1 MYFTKEKLVARVAE
15 LAQYRYRKRQP
26 ITGWQIFKDDSK
38 CLKYPHE
45 VDGQWRPF
53 APGDKW
59 VGHDAYYWFQTD
71 FTIPEFTDAH
81 QLVLLFDFG
90 SSFPGGLGGSESL
103 LFVDDHPYQ
112 GVDGNHH
119 ETYFDATKFAGKT
132 VTLTLK
138 AWTGRGLQ
146 DSGAE
151 VDQEYT
157 FSYADFAYVDRP
169 TYDFYYLSNNLI
181 QTIQAL
187 DETHPDV
194 PLYTQWLNHAI
205 NLIDF
210 VEPGSSEFYASL
222 AQANDYLQA
231 KIDAMP
237 KQTPVTVSAVGHTHI
252 DVAWLWQLKN
262 TREKIAR
269 SFSTVLRLMDEYPDY
284 VFFHS
289 SPQMY
294 QYIKEDYPEIYTKIK
309 ERVKEGRWEVGGA
322 MWLEADCNIPS
333 GEALT
338 RQILLGKGFFKREF
352 DQDSTVL
359 WLPDVFGYSWAL
371 PQILKKSGVDTFI
384 TTKISWNEIDRMPH
398 DTFMWRGMDGTEVLT
413 HFITTPEPG
422 RLGDPTFYRRFT
434 YNGYLQPNIV
444 KGIYDA
450 YKDKEVNQDLLLAYG
465 YGDGGGGV
473 NRNMLENR
481 REMDRIDG
489 LPWVKPSRIDDYV
502 DRLHHTVDDSESYVQ
517 HWDGELYLEF
527 HRGTYTNQANNKL
540 YNRKMELALR
550 NAEITNTMRLVFD
563 HKAYPAASLNELWI
577 TLARNQFHDII
588 PGSSINEVYRDS
600 DREYQASLDRLQG
613 LIEGTQEPV
622 TAQVAIQ
629 NTSSWTQTQ
638 WVKLPQAQQAQTL
651 VDAAGDPLPY
661 VDLVDG
667 RYVQVPA
674 VAPTAVHQYPVATAA
689 HVPSPVEQTD
699 SVETTYYRIK
709 WNQFGQLLSV
719 YDKLAKREVLAAQSL
734 GNQLQLFEDKPL
746 DFNAWNIDLFYN
758 EKKTDLQAVKAEVLT
773 QTEAA
778 TEVQFTYEFG
788 HSKIVQVMRIFSD
801 ERRIDFITHVDW
813 HEKQRLMKV
822 AFPVD
827 IRASEATY
835 DIQYGN
841 VKRPTH
847 WNTSWDLAKFETVG
861 HQWAD
866 LSETDY
872 GVSLLND
879 SKYGYDI
886 KDNVMRLS
894 LLRSSVWPD
903 PVADEGEHTFTYSLY
918 PHMATVNA
926 SDTQQ
931 AAWALNSPFLVG
943 TTDAEDHQLFSFA
956 PEAKVALDAVKLAE
970 DGQGLIVRLHD
981 YTGGRQTFALT
992 PQFEFEGVEE
1002 DNLMEEQTGE
1012 VDLTALSFRP
1022 YEIKTLRFRL

>member
-26 ITGWQIFKDDSK
+26 ITGWQVFKDESK
-38 CLKYPHE
+38 VLKYPHE
-45 VDGQWRPF
+45 VNGPWQPF
-53 APGDKW
+53 AAGDKW
-59 VGHDAYYWFQTD
+59 VGHDDYYWFQTE
-71 FTIPEFTDAH
+71 FTVPEFSDEH
-81 QLVLLFDFG
+81 RLVLLFDFG

-119 ETYFDATKFAGKT
+119 ETYFDASQYAGKT

-146 DSGAE
+146 GDGSE

-157 FSYADFAYVDRP
+157 FSYADYAYVDQP
-169 TYDFYYLSNNLI
+169 TYDFFYLSNNLI
-181 QTIQAL
+181 QTIKAL
-187 DETHPDV
+187 DENHPDV

-205 NLIDF
+205 NEIDF
-210 VEPGSSEFYASL
+210 SQPGSEDFYTSMKA
-222 AQANDYLQA
+222 ANDYLQA

-294 QYIKEDYPEIYTKIK
+294 EYIKEDYPEIYAKIK

-352 DQDSTVL
+352 NQDSTVL

-398 DTFMWRGMDGTEVLT
+398 DTFMWRGMDGSEVLT

-422 RLGDPTFYRRFT
+422 REGDPTFYKRFT

-450 YKDKEVNQDLLLAYG
+450 YKDKEVNRDLLLAYG

-502 DRLHHTVDDSESYVQ
+502 ARLHDTVEHSESYVQ

-527 HRGTYTNQANNKL
+527 HRGTYTNQSNNKL

-550 NAEITNTMRLVFD
+550 NAEITNAMRLIFD
-563 HKAYPAASLNELWI
+563 QQAYPAQELHDLWI

-600 DREYQASLDRLQG
+600 DREYQTSLASLQK
-613 LIEGTQEPV
+613 LIASDQPAANDQLTV
-622 TAQVAIQ
+622 L
-629 NTSSWTQTQ
+629 NTSSWTQSQ
-638 WVKLPQAQQAQTL
+638 WVKLPQAQQTATL
-651 VDAAGDPLPY
+651 VDEAGKALPY
-661 VDLVDG
+661 ADLVDG
-667 RYVQVPA
+667 RYVKVPQ
-674 VAPTAVHQYPVATAA
+674 VAPTASQQYAVQPAA
-689 HVPSPVEQTD
+689 AEVSPVTQTNA
-699 SVETTYYRIK
+699 VETKFYSIK
-709 WNQFGQLLSV
+709 WNETGQLTSV
-719 YDKLAKREVLAAQSL
+719 YDKVAKREVLAPGAL

-758 EKKTDLQAVKAEVLT
+758 EKETDIQAIKAEVLT
-773 QTEAA
+773 QTDAV

-788 HSKIVQVMRIFSD
+788 RSKLKQIMRIFAD

-894 LLRSSVWPD
+894 LLRSSVYPD

-918 PHMATVNA
+918 PHLETVNA

-931 AAWALNSPFLVG
+931 VAWALNSPLLIG
-943 TTDAEDHQLFSFA
+943 TATGETHQLFAFE
-956 PEAKVALDAVKLAE
+956 PEAKVALDAVKQAE
-970 DGQGLIVRLHD
+970 DGQGLIVRFHD
-981 YTGGRQTFALT
+981 YTGARQTFALQ
-992 PQFEFEGVEE
+992 PQFAFAGVEE
-1002 DNLMEEQTGE
+1002 TNLMEEKTGA
-1012 VDLTALSFRP
+1012 VDLDQLSFRP
-1022 YEIKTLRFRL
+1022 YEIKTLRFRF